1 MGLSHILLTNFMM
14 LELLVIQQN
23 DIDKAVMRNAKGLRF
38 LVLDELHTHR
48 ARQGADVA
56 LLVRCVRERR
66 RSPFPV
72 HRHDDVRSSSRA
84 SGERVVVLELEPGV
98 EEKLLYRRELQPLLT
113 GFE

>member
-1 MGLSHILLTNFMM
+1 MGLSHILLTYFMM
-14 LELLVIQQN
+14 RGLLMIRQN

-38 LVLDELHTHR
+38 LVLDELHAHR

-56 LLVRCVRERR
+56 LLMRCVRDRR

-72 HRHDDVRSSSRA
+72 HRHDDVRSSSSA
-84 SGERVVVLELEPGV
+84 SRERVVVLELEPGG
-98 EEKLLYRRELQPLLT
+98 EEKLLFRRELQSLLT